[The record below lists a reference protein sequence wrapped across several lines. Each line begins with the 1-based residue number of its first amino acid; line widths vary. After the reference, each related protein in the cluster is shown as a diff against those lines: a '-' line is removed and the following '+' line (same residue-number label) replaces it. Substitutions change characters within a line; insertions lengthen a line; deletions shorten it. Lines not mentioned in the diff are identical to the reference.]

1 LMGETDTHIPDGLM
15 DPAVVVA
22 GWALALPVIALAVYR
37 LNKKIDERMV
47 PFMAILAAGIFV
59 AQMLNFPVGG
69 GTTGHLVGAALAV
82 VLLGLYGGIVVMSTI
97 LVIQCL
103 VFGDG
108 GLTALGLNLLNMA
121 VIAPLTAY
129 GVLKLLKGRNTFA
142 VPVAAWASV
151 FLAALVCGLMLALS
165 YSISGGDFGIVAS
178 VSIPAM
184 AGWHAII
191 AVGEAI
197 ITTGVVVFISRVA
210 PEMLEMN
217 KVQES
222 KEAVA

>member
-1 LMGETDTHIPDGLM
+1 MGETDTHIPDGLM

-129 GVLKLLKGRNTFA
+129 GALKLLKGRNTFA

-191 AVGEAI
+191 AIGEAI

-210 PEMLEMN
+210 PEMLDMN
-217 KVQES
+217 KAQES